1 MLRYSGSLQ
10 LIATKNIVESCIQHH
25 NPNRNPHFEIMAGRS
40 YLRQE
45 ISNFFFFTNKMK
57 NKKYH
62 TVRTVPKFNRKL
74 AESVKIDTPHT

>member
-1 MLRYSGSLQ
+1 M
-10 LIATKNIVESCIQHH
+10 KNIVESCIQHH

-45 ISNFFFFTNKMK
+45 ISIFFFFTNKMK

-62 TVRTVPKFNRKL
+62 TVRTVPKFNWKIIVRD
-74 AESVKIDTPHT
+74 KIDTPNTSKKL